1 MRSPAPERGR
11 ADRTA
16 TASRTGAEEE
26 DGPEEAEE
34 GWRETSTAT
43 TAAAAAVGGDGSPP
57 SPAGGGS
64 ADGEEGGLGDD
75 PGPFFLKKLIFPRPV
90 GRGSGGMCGAWGRG
104 AGRRMDLFSRAGR
117 DVRAGA

>member
-1 MRSPAPERGR
+1 M
-11 ADRTA
+11 
-16 TASRTGAEEE
+16 
-26 DGPEEAEE
+26 
-34 GWRETSTAT
+34 
-43 TAAAAAVGGDGSPP
+43 GGDGSPP